1 MDLIEGP
8 VHKVHPL
15 IFSCKALPMANDA
28 QSSVVRWGILSTA
41 KIAREHLMPAL
52 NRASNCE
59 VVAVGSRDIEK
70 ANKFGDKFG
79 IERRHGSYEDLLAD
93 PEVDAI
99 YNPLPNHLHDVVTL
113 QAAAAGKHVLCEKPF
128 TLDMGQAE
136 KLKADLAAL
145 PTQVKVMEAFMY
157 QFHPQ
162 WTAVLDMVRN
172 GRIGSLVTVQTWF
185 SYFGDDPANIRHNP
199 DWGGGAL
206 MDIGCYAI
214 HSARQLFGSEPTRVQ
229 GTLEI
234 HPTFGVDV
242 TCSGILDFDSGHASF
257 TVSTQSD
264 GDQRV
269 HIVGTEGRI
278 EITRPF
284 NAIADRP
291 MVVRVGSG
299 MGETYADPLDDIA
312 FGPAD
317 QYSLMAECFAASILA
332 DEPVPV
338 SLDDAINNMRVI
350 DAIRGAAE

>member
-1 MDLIEGP
+1 MDLIESSIDKM
-8 VHKVHPL
+8 HL
-15 IFSCKALPMANDA
+15 AIISCEADAMATNA
-28 QSSVVRWGILSTA
+28 QSPVVRWGILSTA

-52 NRASNCE
+52 AAAPNCE
-59 VVAVGSRDIEK
+59 VVAVGSRDLAK
-70 ANKFGDKFG
+70 ADRFGDRFG
-79 IERRHGSYEDLLAD
+79 IEHRHGSYEELLANPD
-93 PEVDAI
+93 VDAI
-99 YNPLPNHLHDVVTL
+99 YNPLPNHLHDVLTL

-128 TLDMGQAE
+128 TMDAAQAI
-136 KLKADLAAL
+136 KLRDDLAAL
-145 PTQVKVMEAFMY
+145 PQPVKVMEGFMY

-162 WTAVLDMVRN
+162 WETVIEMVRS
-172 GRIGSLVTVQTWF
+172 GRIGRLVSVQTWF

-214 HSARQLFGSEPTRVQ
+214 HSARKIFGEEPTRIQ

-234 HPTFGVDV
+234 HPTYGVDI

-291 MVVRVGSG
+291 MVIRVGTG
-299 MGETYADPLDDIA
+299 MGETYAEPLETLP

-317 QYSLMAECFAASILA
+317 QYSLMAERFADSILTGQ
-332 DEPVPV
+332 PVPV
-338 SLDDAINNMRVI
+338 SLDDAINNMQVI
-350 DAIRGAAE
+350 DAIRAAAG